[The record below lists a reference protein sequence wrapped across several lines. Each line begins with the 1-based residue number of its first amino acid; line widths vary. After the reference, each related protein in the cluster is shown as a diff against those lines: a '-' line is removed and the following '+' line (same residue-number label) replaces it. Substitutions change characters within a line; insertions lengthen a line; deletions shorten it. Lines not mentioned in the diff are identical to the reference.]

1 MTKWRA
7 FLARTNTLL
16 SPEYSQ
22 PSPLSQTMARCLLI
36 ASFIAAASA
45 FQLNTA
51 PARRSQARVQATPQM
66 VQKAPA
72 AVGSLL
78 AALALATA
86 NPALTHAAVEP
97 VAVVRAAPTPAA
109 AARR

>member
-45 FQLNTA
+45 FQLN
-51 PARRSQARVQATPQM
+51 V
-66 VQKAPA
+66 
-72 AVGSLL
+72 
-78 AALALATA
+78 
-86 NPALTHAAVEP
+86 
-97 VAVVRAAPTPAA
+97 AAPTTRAA
-109 AARR
+109 VTTSTAAPVMQVAA